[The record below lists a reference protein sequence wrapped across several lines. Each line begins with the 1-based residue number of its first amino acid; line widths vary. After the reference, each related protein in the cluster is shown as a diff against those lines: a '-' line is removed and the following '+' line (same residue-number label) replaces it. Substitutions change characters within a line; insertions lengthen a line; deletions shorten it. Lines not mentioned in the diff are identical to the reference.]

1 MTDEQPARPTRFWA
15 AARPALREAANLVFP
30 VGGVVFFVLFTSD
43 DDKNKVQLTLV
54 AGSALVVAAITV
66 FLFGDR
72 ESPQIEASRER
83 VREAERGVEGALVGN
98 FTRTRRHIE
107 RTLTGLTTGEGSR
120 PTLPGQAVGSTG
132 DREQV
137 EDEAAQQE
145 RRDLALS
152 SLWALTQARL
162 TLYHDIATKQARRSF
177 LSAQVSMILGF
188 GMLAA
193 FVYLALKVSNTTGA
207 IVAGGLG
214 AVSAALAGFISKTF
228 VKSQQSAAEHLKAYF
243 DQPLEFSRYLA
254 AERLLADAN
263 LPDEQRAEVVAAL
276 VQTVAAG
283 PGGPAPAA
291 DPRALL
297 EQLQDLLP
305 GQQ

>member
-1 MTDEQPARPTRFWA
+1 MTDEQTRTDRLLGSQLYGPLVYRLVA
-15 AARPALREAANLVFP
+15 AGAVA
-30 VGGVVFFVLFTSD
+30 GVV
-43 DDKNKVQLTLV
+43 
-54 AGSALVVAAITV
+54 ALVSWWQPPELVITALITGSV
-66 FLFGDR
+66 CILGIGILYASVRD
-72 ESPQIEASRER
+72 SPDISASRER
-83 VREAERGVEGALVGN
+83 VREAEQDVEGALAGTLARLVATGAL
-98 FTRTRRHIE
+98 TRT
-107 RTLTGLTTGEGSR
+107 GDTTNATVPCQVRVGTEE
-120 PTLPGQAVGSTG
+120 PQPAEAVV
-132 DREQV
+132 R
-137 EDEAAQQE
+137 QE

-162 TLYHDIATKQARRSF
+162 TLYHDIATKQAKRSF
-177 LSAQVSMILGF
+177 ISAQTSMILGF
-188 GMLAA
+188 GMLAG

-228 VKSQQSAAEHLKAYF
+228 VKSQQTAAEHLKAYF

-254 AERLLADAN
+254 AERLLTDAN

-276 VQTVAAG
+276 VQTIAAG
-283 PGGPAPAA
+283 PAGPAPA
-291 DPRALL
+291 DTRALL

>member
-1 MTDEQPARPTRFWA
+1 MAVLLFALA
-15 AARPALREAANLVFP
+15 APEVM
-30 VGGVVFFVLFTSD
+30 
-43 DDKNKVQLTLV
+43 
-54 AGSALVVAAITV
+54 SALHVPDALVIALCIA
-66 FLFGDR
+66 FALLASFWYFSQHS
-72 ESPQIEASRER
+72 ESRDISESRAR
-83 VREAERGVEGALVGN
+83 VREAERDVEGALGGTPIGLSDGEIVVGRI
-98 FTRTRRHIE
+98 TRSGPSAEEI
-107 RTLTGLTTGEGSR
+107 
-120 PTLPGQAVGSTG
+120 
-132 DREQV
+132 
-137 EDEAAQQE
+137 AARQE

-152 SLWALTQARL
+152 RLWALTQARL

-177 LSAQVSMILGF
+177 LSAQASMIIGF
-188 GMLAA
+188 VMLTV
-193 FVYLALKVSNTTGA
+193 FVYLALKVSNTAGA

-228 VKSQQSAAEHLKAYF
+228 VKSQETAAEHLKAYF

-297 EQLQDLLP
+297 EQLQDLVP
-305 GQQ
+305 GQR

>member
-1 MTDEQPARPTRFWA
+1 MTDEQQTGGERTRSALPRWVLPVLAVAGTASVAVSIGMVWQRSHPPASVLFI
-15 AARPALREAANLVFP
+15 
-30 VGGVVFFVLFTSD
+30 VGGVLAGVWVLTA
-43 DDKNKVQLTLV
+43 L
-54 AGSALVVAAITV
+54 LVVNLNRDGRVIA
-66 FLFGDR
+66 
-72 ESPQIEASRER
+72 ESRAR
-83 VREAERGVEGALVGN
+83 VREAEEGVEAALGGGN
-98 FTRTRRHIE
+98 IMASHTYVITADHVTVPAQASGETREPPSAEDAATR
-107 RTLTGLTTGEGSR
+107 
-120 PTLPGQAVGSTG
+120 
-132 DREQV
+132 
-137 EDEAAQQE
+137 QE

-177 LSAQVSMILGF
+177 LSAQASMILGF
-188 GMLAA
+188 GMLGA

-228 VKSQQSAAEHLKAYF
+228 VKSQTTAAEHLKAYF

-254 AERLLADAN
+254 AERLLTDAN
-263 LPDEQRAEVVAAL
+263 LPDEQRADVVAAL
-276 VQTVAAG
+276 VQTIAAG
-283 PGGPAPAA
+283 PAGPASA
-291 DPRALL
+291 DTRALL